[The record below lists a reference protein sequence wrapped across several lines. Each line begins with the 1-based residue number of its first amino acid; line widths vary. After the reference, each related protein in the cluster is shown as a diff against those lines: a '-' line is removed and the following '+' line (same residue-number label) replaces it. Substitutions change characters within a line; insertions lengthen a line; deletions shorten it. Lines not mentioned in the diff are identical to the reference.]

1 MAQSLQCVLT
11 WYLVYLVKK
20 KKTEKSFEAFQFLLV
35 IISVQFLSRKT
46 AAIKYGWDCTLLEK
60 CWRIFLPVT
69 DDAIA
74 LSDVKFSQIEGNGR
88 KFSHRERSNSVSC

>member
-20 KKTEKSFEAFQFLLV
+20 KKTDKSFKAFMFLLV

-46 AAIKYGWDCTLLEK
+46 ATIKYGWDCTLL
-60 CWRIFLPVT
+60 
-69 DDAIA
+69 
-74 LSDVKFSQIEGNGR
+74 
-88 KFSHRERSNSVSC
+88 